1 MTMANG
7 EIELTKEQLETLRR
21 RLEDER
27 SRILRLLQA
36 SAATAPPDEET
47 EMEESAQRATERTH
61 ALGVAERERALLAEV
76 ERALAKIRGGTYGRS
91 EATGD
96 PIPYARLEAVP
107 WARTGV
113 DE

>member
-1 MTMANG
+1 MADA
-7 EIELTKEQLETLRR
+7 EIGLTKEQLEALRR

-27 SRILRLLQA
+27 SRILRILQG
-36 SAATAPPDEET
+36 SAPTAPPDEET

-61 ALGVAERERALLAEV
+61 ALAVAERERALLAEV

-96 PIPYARLEAVP
+96 PIPYARLAAVP

>member
-1 MTMANG
+1 MGITAYG
-7 EIELTKEQLETLRR
+7 VLSRGLLSGHWSA
-21 RLEDER
+21 ER
-27 SRILRLLQA
+27 VGVRILQV
-36 SAATAPPDEET
+36 SAPTAPPDEET

-61 ALGVAERERALLAEV
+61 ALGIAERERALLAEV

-96 PIPYARLEAVP
+96 PIPYARLAAVP